1 MMAAKRQEDIQMRY
15 RTETDSI
22 GSREVP
28 ENAYYGIQS
37 MRAAENGSDP
47 GRRRYFIKYERE

>member
-1 MMAAKRQEDIQMRY
+1 MRY

-37 MRAAENGSDP
+37 MRAAENFRMTVRLLWIRS
-47 GRRRYFIKYERE
+47 REAQVLH